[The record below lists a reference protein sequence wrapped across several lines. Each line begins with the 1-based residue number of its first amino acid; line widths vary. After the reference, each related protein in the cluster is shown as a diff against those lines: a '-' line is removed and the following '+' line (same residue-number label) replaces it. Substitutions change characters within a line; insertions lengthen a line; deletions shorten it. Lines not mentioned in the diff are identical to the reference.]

1 MDRAGWFFGGRR
13 PLGLEGGWGEEGG
26 GEEEGKSWREG
37 VVIFGGGCFDMSIG
51 IDGINQ
57 GWAKSSRTSTRL
69 IAMIKD

>member
-57 GWAKSSRTSTRL
+57 GWQSPLAQ
-69 IAMIKD
+69 AHG